1 MSVKKEGALRI
12 ADKIIA
18 VAHST
23 DVMMLIVLI
32 GFVI

>member
-1 MSVKKEGALRI
+1 MSVKKEGAVRI
-12 ADKIIA
+12 ADEIVA
-18 VAHST
+18 VAHNT